1 MKEVPQLILV
11 CFYTLGIVD
20 LSHLIYALHWD
31 KIYFSFKLVDISNI
45 QMTHKLHAEIVR
57 EELQFI
63 LAPQDF
69 LDTKPTS
76 LSLSLSLSLFGFS
89 KLVTHSLFI
98 IVIFFQDVPFRTSH
112 DIVGRS
118 VALCVSKGCQLQDLH
133 LKELRTIS
141 PFFDEDVYEFLG
153 VENAVKKFSS
163 YGSTGSEC
171 VASQLDYWVTKL
183 EIK

>member
-1 MKEVPQLILV
+1 
-11 CFYTLGIVD
+11 
-20 LSHLIYALHWD
+20 
-31 KIYFSFKLVDISNI
+31 
-45 QMTHKLHAEIVR
+45 MTHKLHAEIVR

-63 LAPQDF
+63 LAPIDF
-69 LDTKPTS
+69 LDTKPS
-76 LSLSLSLSLFGFS
+76 SLSLFGFS

-183 EIK
+183 EIKRS